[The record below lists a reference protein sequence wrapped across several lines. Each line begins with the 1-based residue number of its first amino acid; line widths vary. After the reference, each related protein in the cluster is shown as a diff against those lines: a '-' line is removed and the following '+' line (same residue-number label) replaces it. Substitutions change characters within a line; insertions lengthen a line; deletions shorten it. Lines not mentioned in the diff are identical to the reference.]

1 MAAHTGQVQNASKS
15 CALKCIKDSFMCYDF
30 APVKLGLKKAQVGA
44 WWETELAEPVG
55 TSGFAIGVLRDLQM
69 LIQRSDLTL

>member
-1 MAAHTGQVQNASKS
+1 
-15 CALKCIKDSFMCYDF
+15 MCYDF
-30 APVKLGLKKAQVGA
+30 APVKLGLKKAQDGA
-44 WWETELAEPVG
+44 WWETEFAEPVG